1 MKQSFTTKLFRFA
14 DLSPFDLYEIM
25 ALRQAVFI
33 VEQNC
38 PYLDANGL
46 DCHAWHFLM
55 YDLENQ
61 FVVYSRLL
69 PPDILHAGYASIG
82 RVVNLSAMR
91 GSGLGRF
98 LMQQSIAMCN
108 TLFSNIPIKIGTQSC
123 PIPFYESLGFYSA
136 SENYTEYDRFYT
148 RMILDSKE

>member
-1 MKQSFTTKLFRFA
+1 MKQSFTSKLFRFA

-38 PYLDANGL
+38 PYLDTDGL
-46 DCHAWHFLM
+46 DYHAWHFLI

-61 FVVYSRLL
+61 FVAYSRLL
-69 PPDILHAGYASIG
+69 PPDILYAGYASIG

-91 GSGLGRF
+91 GHGLGRF
-98 LMQQSIAMCN
+98 LMQQSITMCN
-108 TLFSNIPIKIGTQSC
+108 TLFGNVPIKIGTQFYLV
-123 PIPFYESLGFYSA
+123 PFYESLAFHI
-136 SENYTEYDRFYT
+136 R
-148 RMILDSKE
+148 IL